1 MLGVVLVAAVLGL
14 LFGQSIH
21 WMASS
26 GSRVIVGAWLF
37 SVLFYVLILSSIFV
51 GFSVLP
57 FPFITFGIG
66 VGLMVWML
74 FSGMRSKR
82 RRSSVRP
89 NPPSLHDI
97 E

>member
-1 MLGVVLVAAVLGL
+1 M
-14 LFGQSIH
+14 
-21 WMASS
+21 
-26 GSRVIVGAWLF
+26 
-37 SVLFYVLILSSIFV
+37 FV

-82 RRSSVRP
+82 R
-89 NPPSLHDI
+89 
-97 E
+97 